1 MNSEL
6 NSTRWYINECLCLK
20 RSLRWELSILK
31 LIFHGI
37 SLMLNVSYYWIQEKY
52 LVTVRYV
59 WKVLSFAAMHLGQY
73 RMQDRKTCPSPGAH
87 DLSRSYRQPRRQTLI
102 DRMCFFRP
110 YEHVRS
116 VRHHM
121 NKKVETSSP
130 FFFSSTISLTLPPH
144 VLKRGGG
151 KQKLRHSEIPMY
163 WREVRG
169 WCLSTDR

>member
-1 MNSEL
+1 M
-6 NSTRWYINECLCLK
+6 
-20 RSLRWELSILK
+20 
-31 LIFHGI
+31 
-37 SLMLNVSYYWIQEKY
+37 
-52 LVTVRYV
+52 TVKCV
-59 WKVLSFAAMHLGQY
+59 WKLFSFAAMHFGQY
-73 RMQDRKTCPSPGAH
+73 RMQGRKACPLPGAH
-87 DLSRSYRQPRRQTLI
+87 DLSRSYRQAHRQTLI

-151 KQKLRHSEIPMY
+151 SRNFATAKFLCIDVKSGADAYLLTGNATAPTNEDHPL
-163 WREVRG
+163 
-169 WCLSTDR
+169 LS